1 MMLDHRQSAAGH
13 RRVALSIPLDGS
25 NDQAISREAL
35 DCWQALDMPAVRRQ
49 VIAEV
54 EEAVASGRVT
64 FADWRSLV
72 LHPVD
77 PGVLKDEGQEFEG
90 DSAGPCWNDDEND
103 AQAKADD
110 VDTMN
115 ADEAEPS
122 ESLVEPLPGDSEAA
136 VVAADSSAKRLRW
149 LKRLRDETRAAAIPG
164 AYYSIDKEVNQLERG
179 RFAKTPLE
187 LEASRILRRHVEATV
202 GVERSKLQK
211 RRAVARQSDL
221 IVRKTRA
228 RMAKAK
234 RLKKKHVD
242 SKAATKKKID
252 ALPKVVTSLSC
263 SAPGNKGLKARVDT
277 LERLKMRS
285 PPLTWP
291 ERVRWGAVRDGYS
304 KRLAKL
310 HKDKTVGL
318 VFISKINDVLK
329 GLGCHYKG
337 NSKFNK
343 KEGCGGDA
351 DAFSKFFAEMEKAV
365 PTGGQTA
372 SM

>member
-1 MMLDHRQSAAGH
+1 
-13 RRVALSIPLDGS
+13 
-25 NDQAISREAL
+25 
-35 DCWQALDMPAVRRQ
+35 
-49 VIAEV
+49 
-54 EEAVASGRVT
+54 
-64 FADWRSLV
+64 
-72 LHPVD
+72 VD

-252 ALPKVVTSLSC
+252 ALPKVVTSSSC